1 MRLRLRFNIRTAWAR
16 NLVESVDNA
25 PDHAVY
31 LYWGTIEKERA
42 MLRPSF
48 GLSLGRI
55 VQVCRAI
62 EGLHQ
67 SDLAKRLKITR
78 VFLSRIEN
86 DWVAPSDEIVHR
98 LTTIFGLDPTLL
110 RRAKLYRPST
120 TATAGDIFHL
130 LSHRPTRANR
140 LKTTARNRSHA

>member
-1 MRLRLRFNIRTAWAR
+1 MT
-16 NLVESVDNA
+16 
-25 PDHAVY
+25 
-31 LYWGTIEKERA
+31 
-42 MLRPSF
+42 RPSF

-55 VQVCRAI
+55 IQVCRAI

-86 DWVAPSDEIVHR
+86 DWVAPSDEIIRR
-98 LTTIFGLDPTLL
+98 LTRIFGLDPTLL

-130 LSHRPTRANR
+130 ISRRSPRTNG
-140 LKTTARNRSHA
+140 LKTTVRNRSHA